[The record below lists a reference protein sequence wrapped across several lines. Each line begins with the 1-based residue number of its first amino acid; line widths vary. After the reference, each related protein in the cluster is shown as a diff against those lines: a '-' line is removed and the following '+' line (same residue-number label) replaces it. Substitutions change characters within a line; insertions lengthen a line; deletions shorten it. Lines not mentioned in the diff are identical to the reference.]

1 MPPIDRIHSFIWDSM
16 TANNCNTYMIDGPT
30 RVMIDPGH
38 LRMFDHVRR
47 QLEALNLTLEDL
59 GLILCTHAHP
69 DHLESVQLFKPTP
82 ARVSMHPDDW
92 RMVESMAPQ
101 LKAMG
106 LALET
111 IAPDFFVTEGELNV
125 GDLHLQVY
133 HTPGHS
139 PGSVCVYWPEARA
152 LFSGDLIFKEGL
164 GRTDLPGG
172 NGALLK
178 QSIRRMAEL
187 DLEIIYPGHGDIIS
201 GKEAVIKNFA
211 LLEQFYF
218 AYI

>member
-1 MPPIDRIHSFIWDSM
+1 M
-16 TANNCNTYMIDGPT
+16 TANNCNTYLIDGPT
-30 RVMIDPGH
+30 RVLIDPGH

-47 QLEALNLTLEDL
+47 QLKALTLTLEDL
-59 GLILCTHAHP
+59 GLVLCTHAHP

-82 ARVSMHPDDW
+82 ARITMHSDDW
-92 RMVESMAPQ
+92 QLVESMAPQ
-101 LKAMG
+101 LKTMG
-106 LALET
+106 LALEA
-111 IAPDFFVTEGELNV
+111 IAPDFFVAEGDLNV
-125 GDLHLQVY
+125 GDLRLRIY

-139 PGSVCVYWPEARA
+139 PGSVCVYWPEAKA

-187 DLEIIYPGHGDIIS
+187 DLEYIYPGHGDIIS
-201 GKEAVIKNFA
+201 GKDAVVKNFA

>member
-1 MPPIDRIHSFIWDSM
+1 
-16 TANNCNTYMIDGPT
+16 
-30 RVMIDPGH
+30 
-38 LRMFDHVRR
+38 L
-47 QLEALNLTLEDL
+47 
-59 GLILCTHAHP
+59 
-69 DHLESVQLFKPTP
+69 
-82 ARVSMHPDDW
+82 
-92 RMVESMAPQ
+92 
-101 LKAMG
+101 
-106 LALET
+106 
-111 IAPDFFVTEGELNV
+111 TEGELNV
-125 GDLHLQVY
+125 GDLQLQVY

-201 GKEAVIKNFA
+201 GKDAVIKNFA